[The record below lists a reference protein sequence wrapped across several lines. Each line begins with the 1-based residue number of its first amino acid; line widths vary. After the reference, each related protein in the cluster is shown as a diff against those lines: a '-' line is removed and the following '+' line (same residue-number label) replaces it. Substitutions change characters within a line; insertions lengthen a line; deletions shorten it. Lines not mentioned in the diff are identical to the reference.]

1 MDLSKKCCDTCS
13 EQREENQKLSL
24 INRQKEEETMKLLFD
39 LSLAKAE
46 LEKERQLRIQIEK
59 QLTETNL
66 ITEQVSMHDV
76 NDQIDR
82 LVRLVGDVEEKSG
95 EK

>member
-13 EQREENQKLSL
+13 EQRDENHKLNI
-24 INRQKEEETMKLLFD
+24 INRQKGEENMKLLFD

-46 LEKERQLRIQIEK
+46 FQKEQQLRLQIEK

-66 ITEQVSMHDV
+66 ISEQVNQRYS
-76 NDQIDR
+76 QFR
-82 LVRLVGDVEEKSG
+82 
-95 EK
+95 